1 MTTAPPRFWL
11 ETCCFARGGFDDFSA
26 KAETGWIIY
35 LSNIYIYII
44 IDRWTLEYFIVT
56 ILFGKSLGIADSR
69 SLCLTTELKHFK
81 DFGLGDPMR
90 SKLRILDIMIFLV
103 ILEWI
108 WWMLD
113 AVSARQRCRISW
125 AAVELWHRRFY
136 MNWQATAVERLGRDS
151 KTACRSNSFQK
162 HMFFFV
168 VI

>member
-1 MTTAPPRFWL
+1 M
-11 ETCCFARGGFDDFSA
+11 
-26 KAETGWIIY
+26 
-35 LSNIYIYII
+35 
-44 IDRWTLEYFIVT
+44 T

-162 HMFFFV
+162 HVFFCCYLIDWWMYLSNLSITLSTDPSICSILQYLDV
-168 VI
+168 CGLYNLYKSKYV